1 MSNLHNI
8 EQEERIT
15 DEVYTDNSPETQLL
29 VKGLMAT
36 FGYDRDMA
44 LMKIAEQRVEEWRKA
59 HD

>member
-1 MSNLHNI
+1 M
-8 EQEERIT
+8 

-44 LMKIAEQRVEEWRKA
+44 LMKITEQRIEEWREA
-59 HD
+59 HG

>member
-8 EQEERIT
+8 EQEEFII
-15 DEVYTDNSPETQLL
+15 DEVYTDNSTKMQSL

-44 LMKIAEQRVEEWRKA
+44 LMKIAEQRIEEWREA